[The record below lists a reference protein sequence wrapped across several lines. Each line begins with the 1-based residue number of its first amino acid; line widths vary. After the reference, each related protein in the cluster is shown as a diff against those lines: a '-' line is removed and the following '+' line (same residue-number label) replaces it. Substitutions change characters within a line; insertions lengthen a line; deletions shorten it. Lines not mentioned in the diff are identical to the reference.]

1 MKMDKRKDAALLLLC
16 CLLLSVGVMG
26 CGAPDET
33 AQQEMGAQ
41 AENVLNTEKPE
52 NAGTSAALAGQSE
65 GTKDTPTEQS
75 KETDNTPAEK
85 YSVTTGDPDVESLF
99 QTADINGE
107 LVEIS
112 DGELRVAPAQFIDEN
127 TMVQTA
133 DGEAAENIVDI
144 AVSDHT
150 VFQIMRIDRASLSL
164 IEIKDTDKNGM
175 TKESSVLI
183 YGSKQDETHWSADKV
198 ILVKWE

>member
-1 MKMDKRKDAALLLLC
+1 MKMNKRKKTALLLLC
-16 CLLLSVGVMG
+16 CLLLSAGVMG

-33 AQQEMGAQ
+33 AQQETGTL
-41 AENVLNTEKPE
+41 AENGLNTEKPE
-52 NAGTSAALAGQSE
+52 NAEAKDASAE
-65 GTKDTPTEQS
+65 
-75 KETDNTPAEK
+75 N

-99 QTADINGE
+99 RTADVDGE

-127 TMVQTA
+127 TMVQAA
-133 DGEAAENIVDI
+133 DGEAAENIVYA

>member
-16 CLLLSVGVMG
+16 CLLLSAGVMG

-33 AQQEMGAQ
+33 AQQEMGAS
-41 AENVLNTEKPE
+41 AENGLNTEKPE
-52 NAGTSAALAGQSE
+52 NAGT
-65 GTKDTPTEQS
+65 KDTPVE
-75 KETDNTPAEK
+75 N

-133 DGEAAENIVDI
+133 GGEAAENIVDI

-150 VFQIMRIDRASLSL
+150 VFQIMRINRASLSL